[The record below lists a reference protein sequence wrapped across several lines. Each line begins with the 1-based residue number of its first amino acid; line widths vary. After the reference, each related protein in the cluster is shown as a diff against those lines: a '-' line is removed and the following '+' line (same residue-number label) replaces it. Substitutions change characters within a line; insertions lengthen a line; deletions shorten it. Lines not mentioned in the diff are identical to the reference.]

1 MKKIIS
7 ILTSVFLLTS
17 VFSAVSVDAAASV
30 AISDTTATKIE
41 FEHYVSDKAKA
52 VNGASGGKLLS
63 ELNTTAAPNI
73 SVPIEI
79 TKSGY
84 YNIKFAST
92 PKSTSLSEIK
102 FSLATKGSFDMPVNN
117 GVASYTNL
125 SYSGGNGQP
134 LCLFTEYYVWIDSGV
149 YDLKA
154 VVSAI
159 GGKYSYALDYIEF
172 KLSPAPVISGT
183 SSTRIELDDFAK
195 LGVYSWDRGV
205 TENKNASEGQLVF
218 QKGGIVDPSWSIPVK
233 VTQSGF
239 YHVSYTTGDC
249 TNKSYLST
257 VQLKLGS
264 VILGENKTTAA
275 DKSVNLNV
283 GAWEGTQYLYQYTNE
298 WIWLDKGEYD
308 ITVHISIT
316 SDQFYKFHMD
326 DITFVPAVNGISR
339 DDDGT
344 IKVHAT
350 YTEVKT
356 GFLILAAYNGDTL
369 VGTTTYHMDNEDFV
383 DFAYQTDKPVTK
395 VKVFIWE
402 NNSSVKPLEMYKDF
416 TISYMSERYK
426 REGAKL

>member
-1 MKKIIS
+1 MKS
-7 ILTSVFLLTS
+7 ILSLILTLPLVFTCMCATT
-17 VFSAVSVDAAASV
+17 VSAEETNET
-30 AISDTTATKIE
+30 IRIE
-41 FEHYVSDKAKA
+41 YEALAMH
-52 VNGASGGKLLS
+52 VNGETSPDVLGASDGKV
-63 ELNTTAAPNI
+63 LN
-73 SVPIEI
+73 
-79 TKSGY
+79 
-84 YNIKFAST
+84 
-92 PKSTSLSEIK
+92 
-102 FSLATKGSFDMPVNN
+102 
-117 GVASYTNL
+117 
-125 SYSGGNGQP
+125 
-134 LCLFTEYYVWIDSGV
+134 C
-149 YDLKA
+149 
-154 VVSAI
+154 
-159 GGKYSYALDYIEF
+159 YSYALEAAPEYRTDITFTQSAYYTMEFVSNIKPADDVYEYSPITFALYNGISYPLPVSNQKTAGVLVDYSADKKVLNKFKYENIWIDAGTYSFETVIAAVPGNGYKYQLDYFEFSFSHIPEISQSHVTKIETD
-172 KLSPAPVISGT
+172 K
-183 SSTRIELDDFAK
+183 FAGV
-195 LGVYSWDRGV
+195 GVYSWDRGV

-316 SDQFYKFHMD
+316 SDQFYKFQMD

-416 TISYMSERYK
+416 TIS
-426 REGAKL
+426 